1 MIYWGN
7 SIWRAEGAINAVMW
21 LLAFAMFPILATASA
36 FEYTEIYVSV
46 ERPWDEPHSLSCES
60 GNDDQW
66 ASNLGIAQHL
76 WSPVESIDLLA
87 QWTHHSCV
95 ISPGDDVSG
104 ESAETQAIVSAV
116 HTKEIKDAYA
126 AHLAEQQQEAV

>member
-95 ISPGDDVSG
+95 IGDDAPVYDGYGFSVRWR
-104 ESAETQAIVSAV
+104 I
-116 HTKEIKDAYA
+116 DWD
-126 AHLAEQQQEAV
+126 LN

>member
-36 FEYTEIYVSV
+36 FEYTEIYLGV
-46 ERPWDEPHSLSCES
+46 EQPWDEPHSLSCES

-95 ISPGDDVSG
+95 IGDDVSG
-104 ESAETQAIVSAV
+104 ESAETQAIVAAV
-116 HTKEIKDAYA
+116 HTQEIKDAYA
-126 AHLAEQQQEAV
+126 AHLLENSECA